1 METTN
6 YYRHILA
13 VDPGKAT
20 GLALFRKM
28 KEGGEPEL
36 LLSQEVEFAD
46 YVASLKKIFAETDNL
61 EIVCEKFTINVQTA
75 KKSQAPFSLECIG
88 ALKVVMLDNGFDPD
102 SLKFQLPA
110 NAMSMFPNEKLKTLE
125 YWHRGGEGH
134 ALDAIRHGLLYLV
147 TSGWV
152 PRRLLG

>member
-6 YYRHILA
+6 TRHILA

-20 GLALFRKM
+20 GLALFRRVDG
-28 KEGGEPEL
+28 EEPEL
-36 LLSQEVEFAD
+36 LMSSEVDFKD
-46 YVASLKKIFAETDNL
+46 YVLATRSVFSDYPNVEVI
-61 EIVCEKFTINVQTA
+61 CEKFTINVQTA

-88 ALKVVMLDNGFDPD
+88 ALKVIMLDNGLEPD
-102 SLKFQLPA
+102 SLRYQLPA
-110 NAMSMFPNEKLKTLE
+110 NAMSMFTNEKLKTLE

-134 ALDAIRHGLLYLV
+134 ALDAIRHGLLYLA

>member
-6 YYRHILA
+6 TRHILA

-20 GLALFRKM
+20 GLALFRRVGS
-28 KEGGEPEL
+28 EEPEL
-36 LLSQEVEFAD
+36 LMSSEVDFRG
-46 YVASLKKIFAETDNL
+46 YVSTIRSVFSEHPNV
-61 EIVCEKFTINVQTA
+61 EVVCEKFTINVQTA

-88 ALKVVMLDNGFDPD
+88 ALKVIMLDNGLEPD
-102 SLKFQLPA
+102 SLRYQLPA
-110 NAMSMFPNEKLKTLE
+110 NAMSMFTNEKLKTLE

-134 ALDAIRHGLLYLV
+134 ALDAIRHGLLYLA

>member
-6 YYRHILA
+6 TRHILA

-20 GLALFRKM
+20 GLALFRRI
-28 KEGGEPEL
+28 GSNEPEL
-36 LLSQEVEFAD
+36 LMSSEADFTD
-46 YVASLKKIFAETDNL
+46 YVSAIRSVFAEHPNV
-61 EIVCEKFTINVQTA
+61 EVICEKFTINVQTA

-88 ALKVVMLDNGFDPD
+88 ALKVVMIDNGLDPE
-102 SLKFQLPA
+102 SLKYQLPA
-110 NAMSMFPNEKLKTLE
+110 NAMSMFPNQKLKTLE

>member
-6 YYRHILA
+6 TRHILA

-20 GLALFRKM
+20 GLALFRRV
-28 KEGGEPEL
+28 GGEEPEL
-36 LLSQEVEFAD
+36 LMSSEVDFKD
-46 YVASLKKIFAETDNL
+46 YVSTIRSVFAEYSNV
-61 EIVCEKFTINVQTA
+61 EVICEKFTINVQTA

-88 ALKVVMLDNGFDPD
+88 ALKVIMLDNGLDPEA
-102 SLKFQLPA
+102 LRYQLPA
-110 NAMSMFPNEKLKTLE
+110 NAMSMFTNEKLKTLE

-134 ALDAIRHGLLYLV
+134 ALDAIRHGLLYLA

>member
-6 YYRHILA
+6 TRHILA

-20 GLALFRKM
+20 GLALFRRVDG
-28 KEGGEPEL
+28 EEPEL
-36 LLSQEVEFAD
+36 LMSSEADFRSYVSTIRSVFSEHPNVEV
-46 YVASLKKIFAETDNL
+46 
-61 EIVCEKFTINVQTA
+61 VCEKFTINVQTA

-88 ALKVVMLDNGFDPD
+88 ALKVVMLDNGLEPD
-102 SLKFQLPA
+102 SLRYQLPA
-110 NAMSMFPNEKLKTLE
+110 NAMSMFTNEKLKTLE

-134 ALDAIRHGLLYLV
+134 ALDAIRHGLLYLA